1 MVPHGNISRQTGR
14 RARRALTIPVAALSN
29 FTEFAIPLSCLIL
42 IEGRGARV
50 ADALSFAALFFPLG
64 GATKTATVVPYQKE
78 VTMSVNVTW
87 LSHACLSID
96 TGDAKL
102 LVDPFLTGN
111 PLAPVAPDD
120 VQADYILVSHGHG
133 DHVGDTV
140 AIARRTGATVI
151 SNFEIHN
158 WLLGQGV
165 EKAHPQHIGG
175 GFDYPWGR
183 VKLTIAHHG
192 SALPDG
198 SYGGNPCGFLF
209 YIQGKKIYHACDTGL
224 FYDMKLIGEEGI
236 DLAVLPIG
244 DNFTMGPEDSLRAV
258 KLLSPKRV
266 LPIHYDTFDVIQQDA
281 AAWKIRVEQ
290 ETDAQV
296 DLLKPGE
303 SLSL

>member
-1 MVPHGNISRQTGR
+1 M
-14 RARRALTIPVAALSN
+14 AL
-29 FTEFAIPLSCLIL
+29 
-42 IEGRGARV
+42 
-50 ADALSFAALFFPLG
+50 
-64 GATKTATVVPYQKE
+64 K
-78 VTMSVNVTW
+78 VTW
-87 LSHACLSID
+87 YSHACLMIE
-96 TGDAKL
+96 TGEAKL
-102 LVDPFLTGN
+102 LVDPFITGN
-111 PLAPVAPDD
+111 PLAPVPADQ

-140 AIARRTGATVI
+140 DIAKRTGATVI

-158 WLLGQGV
+158 WLLGQGL

-175 GFDYPWGR
+175 GFNYPWGR

-209 YIQGKKIYHACDTGL
+209 YIQGRKIYHACDTGL

-258 KLLSPKRV
+258 KLIEPRQV
-266 LPIHYDTFDVIQQDA
+266 LPIHYDTFDVIQQDVV
-281 AAWKIRVEQ
+281 AWKQRVEN
-290 ETDAQV
+290 ETDSRVA
-296 DLLKPGE
+296 LLKPGE
-303 SLSL
+303 SLELA